1 MSRPQPAPRVP
12 SPLRPDGASAMKSRI
27 LTFLRSR
34 PDGAT
39 AGEITFQCL
48 HLRERALR
56 DRLLDGLVREGL
68 ATVRR
73 EYLSRGG
80 RTSQVYSLSRGGEG

>member
-1 MSRPQPAPRVP
+1 MSRPQPAPRAP
-12 SPLRPDGASAMKSRI
+12 SPLRPDHASSMRSRI

-34 PDGAT
+34 PGGAT
-39 AGEITFQCL
+39 AGEISFQCL

-56 DRLLDGLVREGL
+56 DTILDGLVREGA

-73 EYLSRGG
+73 ESLSRGG
-80 RTSQVYSLSRGGEG
+80 RTSQVYSLARGVEG